1 MPIAVLPLL
10 RKRIQS
16 KGPSLPRRYPA
27 STVLRPF
34 PTSDRTDPLK
44 NRSRR
49 ASTDRVSPV
58 ARFSLPTCRSHYP
71 GGSDRLSV
79 DAYPAR
85 AAFPDCLA
93 GRHPHLRL
101 SRPARALL
109 TLRPAGS
116 LNRPRRPLSRGF
128 NPEDCSPKPL
138 VSYRT
143 HRHLSGWNLPPLEKR
158 TLQDAQAIHGAA
170 MPRLETTSLRA
181 PRDGWLRRFAPRN
194 DEVTLAVG
202 LNAATSVTE
211 KGRSHS
217 GCGQRPRLH
226 QAQAGNLLRLRFPIL
241 RYCCRC
247 CSRQTIRR
255 GCRRPRRARSRPRRA
270 RGGIRAAVAAA
281 RQVARDLLGEV
292 EDRHA
297 LQPDMAGAGQARQ
310 EQALAAE
317 QHVLEAAHHLNVE
330 RHASAR
336 TRRHGRRGRAAAR
349 RAPRSRS
356 TSSPE
361 RSSQTTPGPVTFCRM
376 KPVAAE
382 EAGADAPLPG
392 DLAA

>member
-1 MPIAVLPLL
+1 LIASCALRLGLYPYAQSSKSASPPAPAPVWRRSAPPGPGWWECPAGALPLPVSGSSPAARLVADTSSKRGPLSEPRATPPRPPLRCRRTSVRPRPPRPRFHEPVRRRGREYPPDGSCRTGCRSGTRAPPSPLHTASLRRVLIFSGVSRFMPIAVLPLL

-27 STVLRPF
+27 STVLRPS

-71 GGSDRLSV
+71 GGSDRFSV

-93 GRHPHLRL
+93 GRHPQLRL

-158 TLQDAQAIHGAA
+158 TLQDAQAIHRGAHVGWWFSTGA
-170 MPRLETTSLRA
+170 SRRGLLR
-181 PRDGWLRRFAPRN
+181 FSRN
-194 DEVTLAVG
+194 DG
-202 LNAATSVTE
+202 RRTS
-211 KGRSHS
+211 
-217 GCGQRPRLH
+217 C
-226 QAQAGNLLRLRFPIL
+226 
-241 RYCCRC
+241 
-247 CSRQTIRR
+247 
-255 GCRRPRRARSRPRRA
+255 
-270 RGGIRAAVAAA
+270 
-281 RQVARDLLGEV
+281 
-292 EDRHA
+292 
-297 LQPDMAGAGQARQ
+297 GAG
-310 EQALAAE
+310 
-317 QHVLEAAHHLNVE
+317 
-330 RHASAR
+330 
-336 TRRHGRRGRAAAR
+336 
-349 RAPRSRS
+349 PR
-356 TSSPE
+356 
-361 RSSQTTPGPVTFCRM
+361 
-376 KPVAAE
+376 
-382 EAGADAPLPG
+382 PLR
-392 DLAA
+392 